1 MKGLFFF
8 FLLILSVKIHL
19 TTVLTKHVFLKI
31 YFLKTITKNI
41 FLKSMFLNHKSYYN
55 IKQINILQKNLNFKF
70 LLDI

>member
-1 MKGLFFF
+1 MKGLFF
-8 FLLILSVKIHL
+8 FLLILSIKIHL